1 MESVINIRT
10 VFRII
15 AFGVFLFQMMNSIS
29 KYLEKPVFIETSKV
43 SRNGIKEPFVYICGQ
58 NVVNYTAFKQFGYT
72 GHRTFLLGQQGNN
85 NYWQFYLKCPV
96 KHRNTPSPLF
106 DVYLFLS

>member
-15 AFGVFLFQMMNSIS
+15 AFGVFLFQMMNSIF

-72 GHRTFLLGQQGNN
+72 GHRTFLLGQQGNTMIGSFTSSA
-85 NYWQFYLKCPV
+85 QSSTKIHP
-96 KHRNTPSPLF
+96 PPLF
-106 DVYLFLS
+106 VCIYF